1 MITIASD
8 FGSPYPAA
16 MKGVLCQ
23 RVGASAETGTGAG
36 TGTGTATGTDAETDT
51 DTGTTPVTSSTSPT
65 PSTTTSTTPNTD
77 TTTRLVDIAHDFPRQ
92 DIRASAFWLREILP
106 YYPPAVHLVVV
117 DPGVGTDRDALVV
130 RAGDHILV
138 GPDNG
143 VLLPVARRL
152 AGVDEDASVS
162 GTTVKG
168 VLEYYVID
176 ETELEPPAV
185 AGQGGPQR
193 SNDNTAGPASN
204 TFHGRDVFAPA
215 AGDVHEFG
223 LDRRDELLELP
234 FLERTDSVVDCT
246 LPSATVDDDRAEG
259 EVLVVDDFGNA
270 ITNVPGRF
278 LTAGGRDHDNDN
290 DNGHDRNHVLANGER
305 VPAVDT
311 FAAVP
316 VGERLATVGSH
327 GYVELDVNQG
337 RGDEAFDLGVGNAVV
352 LEFPAVDS

>member
-23 RVGASAETGTGAG
+23 RVGNSTEIGAG
-36 TGTGTATGTDAETDT
+36 TNSPAE
-51 DTGTTPVTSSTSPT
+51 
-65 PSTTTSTTPNTD
+65 
-77 TTTRLVDIAHDFPRQ
+77 TRLVDIAHDFPRQ

-130 RAGDHILV
+130 RAGEHILV

-152 AGVDEDASVS
+152 AGASADTSRGTGAGTDADGDTSPARP
-162 GTTVKG
+162 
-168 VLEYYVID
+168 LEYYVID
-176 ETELEPPAV
+176 EIELEPPAV
-185 AGQGGPQR
+185 AGQDGSQR
-193 SNDNTAGPASN
+193 SDDAAAGPASN

-223 LDRRDELLELP
+223 LDRRDELGELP

-246 LPSATVDDDRAEG
+246 LPSATIDGDRAEG

-278 LTAGGRDHDNDN
+278 LMTGGRDDDHDD
-290 DNGHDRNHVLANGER
+290 GHDRNHVVANGER

-337 RGDEAFDLGVGNAVV
+337 RGDEAFDLGVGDAVV
-352 LEFPAVDS
+352 LEAPADEP